1 LTLFSYILAAFV
13 IRIDWQMVFHSML
26 VPHLKLSTDFL
37 LNIVAVLGTTISP
50 YLFFWQASEEVE
62 EEVMNGQISE
72 IGVGNPLITQQGV
85 LEGDW
90 DTVIGMLFSQIIMI
104 FIIVIT
110 AATLHTSGA
119 TSIQTASQAAEAL
132 RPLAGNFAYLLFA
145 IGIIG
150 TGLLAVPVLAGAS
163 AYAVAETVGIKEGL
177 GKKLSFP

>member
-1 LTLFSYILAAFV
+1 
-13 IRIDWQMVFHSML
+13 
-26 VPHLKLSTDFL
+26 
-37 LNIVAVLGTTISP
+37 
-50 YLFFWQASEEVE
+50 
-62 EEVMNGQISE
+62 
-72 IGVGNPLITQQGV
+72 
-85 LEGDW
+85 
-90 DTVIGMLFSQIIMI
+90 MLFSQIIMI

-177 GKKLSFP
+177 GKKLYSAPGFYAVIAISTLIGMSLDWLGIHPMKALYYTAVLNGLAAPPLMVLVILIANRKDVMGQFVNSRVSNVLGWTITLIMALAGMALLVNLATGQ